1 MNRRELNESL
11 ELIWIRWLVYA
22 LSSCV
27 SFVSLC
33 VFRRC
38 LMVFVVSLNLC
49 CHVEGTY
56 SKGFDALQVSCV
68 LIPLFVWFLMCL
80 HE

>member
-33 VFRRC
+33 VFRWC
-38 LMVFVVSLNLC
+38 LMFLFVSWNLC
-49 CHVEGTY
+49 LTSGGIY
-56 SKGFDALQVSCV
+56 SKGFVALQVSCV
-68 LIPLFVWFLMCL
+68 LLS
-80 HE
+80 